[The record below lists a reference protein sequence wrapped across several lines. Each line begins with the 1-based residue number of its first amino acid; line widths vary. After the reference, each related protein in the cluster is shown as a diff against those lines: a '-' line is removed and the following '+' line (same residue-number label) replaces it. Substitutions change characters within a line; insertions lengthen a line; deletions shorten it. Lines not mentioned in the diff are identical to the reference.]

1 MQEEKNY
8 CVYKHTSPSNKV
20 YIGITRQEPEKRWRN
35 GNGYKRNEYFFNA
48 IKKYGFDNFTH
59 EILFTNL
66 TKEEACEK
74 EIELIAFYKS
84 NQRDFGYNNS
94 PGGESPFKGLHLSE
108 DTKRKMSI
116 SHIGLT
122 RDENY
127 RHNISVSK
135 MGSKN
140 GMFGKTGASNHNSK
154 TVIMYDL
161 NNNELNRFASMA
173 DANREL
179 GLPEGAFKLI
189 SACCRCKRK
198 TAYGYIWRYA
208 DAS

>member
-1 MQEEKNY
+1 MQERNY
-8 CVYKHTSPSNKV
+8 CVYKHTAPNGKM
-20 YIGITRQEPEKRWRN
+20 YIGITCQEPEKRWDS
-35 GNGYKRNEYFFNA
+35 GYGYYKNEHFFNA
-48 IKKYGFDNFTH
+48 IKKYGWDNFIH
-59 EILFTNL
+59 EILVIGL
-66 TKEEACEK
+66 TKEEACQK

-84 NQRDFGYNNS
+84 NQREFGYNKS
-94 PGGESPFKGLHLSE
+94 PGGSAPFKGRHLSE
-108 DTKRKMSI
+108 DTKRKMSM

-140 GMFGKTGASNHNSK
+140 GMFGKTGALNHNSK
-154 TVIMYDL
+154 AVIMYDL
-161 NNNELNRFASMA
+161 DNKELCIFESMA

-189 SACCRCKRK
+189 SACCRGKK
-198 TAYGYIWRYA
+198 NTAYGYIWRYA
-208 DAS
+208 DAC